1 MNRDSTQ
8 CSGKLGRDSPFRYG
22 SHTTSPPETAAAL
35 LHSITIARSTRLRLW
50 LLASPYPLPG
60 VVIGPTIDIARGS
73 AAGQFKRSE
82 TGIGLSGDHFKS
94 EVFPTQRI
102 GPARDDIFCDIPIH
116 IYDRYEVSRTWRH
129 SHSNSREELALESK
143 ALAKELGISRTEFIR
158 RALRHEVQ
166 AIKARLEREAMAE
179 ALKAM
184 REDPVY
190 LEESEEIQAG
200 LNECLPSEE
209 DRWWQAQ
216 S

>member
-1 MNRDSTQ
+1 M
-8 CSGKLGRDSPFRYG
+8 
-22 SHTTSPPETAAAL
+22 AAL
-35 LHSITIARSTRLRLW
+35 SLK
-50 LLASPYPLPG
+50 LP
-60 VVIGPTIDIARGS
+60 
-73 AAGQFKRSE
+73 
-82 TGIGLSGDHFKS
+82 
-94 EVFPTQRI
+94 
-102 GPARDDIFCDIPIH
+102 
-116 IYDRYEVSRTWRH
+116 
-129 SHSNSREELALESK
+129 EELALESK

-158 RALRHEVQ
+158 RALRHEVE

-209 DRWWQAQ
+209 DWWWQAQ